1 MATKTTT
8 KKTSAKPRTSKK
20 EASQSSSALSASV
33 YDAKGKVVRSIELPA
48 DLFAA
53 PKNNDLVRQV
63 VLAMEANAR
72 TPIAHTKTRGEVR
85 GGGKKPW
92 KQKGTGRARH
102 GSSRS
107 PIWRG
112 GGITFGPR
120 NEKDYSQKINKKMRA
135 GALASV
141 LSQKFVEGKVLF
153 VDASFAE
160 PKTKDA
166 KALLATLSTVK
177 GFEALATRRNNA
189 AVITLGSSDAS
200 AKKSF
205 RNMGNVLVDEARNL
219 NPVDVLNYRLLVIIN
234 PDAALETLTKRM
246 K

>member
-1 MATKTTT
+1 MAEKTAKKTAKKTT
-8 KKTSAKPRTSKK
+8 KKAVDAVSMKVP
-20 EASQSSSALSASV
+20 V
-33 YDAKGKVVRSIELPA
+33 YDEKGKEVRSVDLPET
-48 DLFAA
+48 LFGA
-53 PKNNDLVRQV
+53 PMNRSLVRQV

-72 TPIAHTKTRGEVR
+72 TPVAHTKGRGDVR

-102 GSSRS
+102 GSRRS

-112 GGITFGPR
+112 GGVTHGPT
-120 NEKDYSQKINKKMRA
+120 NEKDYSQRINKKMRM

-141 LSQKFVEGKVLF
+141 LSEKLRKGEILF
-153 VDASFAE
+153 VDLPDMKE

-166 KALLATLSTVK
+166 KAFLTTLAKVN
-177 GFEALATRRNNA
+177 GFESLASRRKNA
-189 AVITLGSSDAS
+189 AFITLGEDSKT

-205 RNMGNVLVDEARNL
+205 RNMGNVLVGEARNL
-219 NPVDVLNYRLLVIIN
+219 NPIEVINFQYLVVGNPEKTIEVLTN
-234 PDAALETLTKRM
+234 RM